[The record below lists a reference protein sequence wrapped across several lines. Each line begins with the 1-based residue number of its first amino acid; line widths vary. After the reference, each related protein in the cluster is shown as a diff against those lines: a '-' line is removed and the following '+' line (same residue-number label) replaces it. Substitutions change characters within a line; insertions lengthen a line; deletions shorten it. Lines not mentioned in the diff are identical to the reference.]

1 MKTFYPYKSKSFKAG
16 LDILYRQ
23 FNDIDVY
30 VEDTDKEYFYYN
42 ILKELLPDIK
52 LEKIFPLNG
61 KGDVIKQ
68 STIYQTDSKK
78 FFLVDLDFD
87 DLLGKQITIP
97 NLVYLQRYSIENY
110 LLSKRAIYETI
121 RIYNPL
127 YKNSIIDSK
136 IDIDDCLNT
145 IYHYLW
151 EFAMAGLIIKY
162 YSLGIKFKNP
172 DIKSFYFYIENNYS
186 YSKTDIEYFREVE
199 GLLKQVDGRYTY
211 SARSKFLSKLLIGK
225 KPIDFIPGKMIVTL
239 FNIELRRK
247 RLLFQISDDSF
258 KYALSKDIDIN
269 PLSFIRDTI
278 NSLS

>member
-1 MKTFYPYKSKSFKAG
+1 MKTFFPFKSKSYKAG

-42 ILKELLPDIK
+42 ILKGLLPDIK
-52 LEKIFPLNG
+52 MEKIFPLNG

-68 STIYQTDSKK
+68 STLYQTDPKK
-78 FFLVDLDFD
+78 IFIVDLDFD
-87 DLLGKQITIP
+87 DLLGKRIDIP

-110 LLSKRAIYETI
+110 LLTKRAIYETI
-121 RIYNPL
+121 RICNPI
-127 YKNSIIDSK
+127 YKNSTIDSK
-136 IDIDDCLNT
+136 IDIDDTLNT
-145 IYHYLW
+145 IYRYLW
-151 EFAMAGLIIKY
+151 EFALAGLVIKY
-162 YSLGIKFKNP
+162 YSLGMKFKNP
-172 DIKSFYFYIENNYS
+172 DIGSYYYFVENDFS
-186 YSKTDIEYFREVE
+186 YCETDLEYFRKVE

-211 SARSKFLSKLLIGK
+211 SARTRFLSKLLTGK

-247 RLLFQISDDSF
+247 RLIFQITDDSF
-258 KYALSKDIDIN
+258 KYSLSKDIDIN
-269 PLSFIRDTI
+269 PLAFIRDTI